1 MLESGYIQLYRSML
15 AWEWYQDQNTKDLF
29 IHLLLTAN
37 YYDKKWR
44 GIVVKRGQRV
54 CSYVELSRELNISVQ
69 SIRTAVKH
77 LKSTGELTH
86 LKTPE
91 YSLLT
96 VNNYDK
102 YQEPTQVSTDEQQTV
117 NTPPTDDQQAAN
129 KPPTSHQQLSKKAN
143 KANKAKKEI
152 NTGDTRAPARKPFG
166 EFQKV
171 LLTDE
176 QYERL
181 LQRLGKDEA
190 SKYICKLDGYIAS
203 KGARYKDH
211 CATILTWWWNDHPE
225 KAAPPKERKEGEIW

>member
-1 MLESGYIQLYRSML
+1 MIGNGYIRLYRSML

-54 CSYVELSRELNISVQ
+54 CSYAELSRELNISVQ

-77 LKSTGELTH
+77 LKSTGEITH

-91 YSLLT
+91 YSLFT
-96 VNNYDK
+96 VINYDK
-102 YQEPTQVSTDEQQTV
+102 YQEPTQVLTSDQQTA
-117 NTPPTDDQQAAN
+117 NTPLTSHQQTTN
-129 KPPTSHQQLSKKAN
+129 KRPTSDQQLSKKDN
-143 KANKAKKEI
+143 KVKKEKI
-152 NTGDTRAPARKPFG
+152 NMGDTRAPARKPFG

-176 QYERL
+176 QHERL
-181 LQRLGKDEA
+181 VQRLGKDET

-203 KGARYKDH
+203 KGASYEDH
-211 CATILTWWWNDHPE
+211 YATILTWWRKDHPE
-225 KAAPPKERKEGEIW
+225 RAAPPKERKEGEIW

>member
-54 CSYVELSRELNISVQ
+54 CSYAELSRELNISVQ

-102 YQEPTQVSTDEQQTV
+102 YQEPTQVSTGEQQTS
-117 NTPPTDDQQAAN
+117 NTPLTDDQQAAN

-152 NTGDTRAPARKPFG
+152 NMGDTRAPARKPFG

-181 LQRLGKDEA
+181 VQRLGKGETL
-190 SKYICKLDGYIAS
+190 SYIDKLDGWLAEGHTKTNHY
-203 KGARYKDH
+203 
-211 CATILTWWWNDHPE
+211 ATILNWWRRDHPE
-225 KAAPPKERKEGEIW
+225 RAAPPKERKEGEIW